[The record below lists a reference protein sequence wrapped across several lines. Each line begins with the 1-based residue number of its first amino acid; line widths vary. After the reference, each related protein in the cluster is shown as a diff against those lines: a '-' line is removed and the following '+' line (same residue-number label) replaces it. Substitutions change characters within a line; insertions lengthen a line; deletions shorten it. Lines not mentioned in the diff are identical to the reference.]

1 MDRNLPKN
9 IKWFIVSS
17 KLLQHKSKT
26 IIENVK
32 EIFDRD
38 IYTSTI
44 KWIYDNHKES
54 GDVERKA
61 GSGSSEFFTSE

>member
-1 MDRNLPKN
+1 MEIEDKMDRNFPKN

-38 IYTSTI
+38 FYRYAIR
-44 KWIYDNHKES
+44 WIYDNYKES
-54 GDVERKA
+54 GDVERKDD
-61 GSGSSEFFTSE
+61 SGR